1 VFEELAPAFTAD
13 FGSPVIFK
21 RTGATTTALFD
32 QPDREVLAGRAQ
44 SRAYSIEYPAS
55 DLVGLVRGDTV
66 LIGIGPG
73 WGFDASGFRL
83 KYSGKNSES
92 ADSGEFRVIAPP
104 DLLDDGLFMHADLER
119 L

>member
-1 VFEELAPAFTAD
+1 MFPEDSSSFMAD
-13 FGSPVIFK
+13 FGSPVICK
-21 RTGATTTALFD
+21 RTGTTTTALFD
-32 QPDREVLAGRAQ
+32 QPDREVLGGRAQ
-44 SRAYSIEYPAS
+44 SRAYCIEYPAS

-83 KYSGKNSES
+83 KYNGPNPGS